1 MCFATGFRQ
10 IMGVVAYLEMIEK
23 RMTEL
28 VHSRSLTVIV
38 RLLISAIDRCR
49 EFDVAVKPGCTGRC
63 FAGIV
68 SVHHANG
75 NGQHGDQLHS
85 P

>member
-1 MCFATGFRQ
+1 M
-10 IMGVVAYLEMIEK
+10 VLAYLEVVEK
-23 RMTEL
+23 SMTEL

-49 EFDVAVKPGCTGRC
+49 DLDIISAVKPGCTGRC

-68 SVHHANG
+68 SFHHTNG
-75 NGQHGDQLHS
+75 NRQDGD
-85 P
+85 